1 VGSPLP
7 AAPRDRSRVR
17 TGDTPTRTPTKTA
30 SSTLACVLTLA
41 FMNRFADIDAFQ
53 RSVYVFTLMAAALT
67 AVLLHVVVGRIGA
80 RP

>member
-1 VGSPLP
+1 
-7 AAPRDRSRVR
+7 
-17 TGDTPTRTPTKTA
+17 
-30 SSTLACVLTLA
+30 VLTLA

>member
-1 VGSPLP
+1 
-7 AAPRDRSRVR
+7 
-17 TGDTPTRTPTKTA
+17 
-30 SSTLACVLTLA
+30 
-41 FMNRFADIDAFQ
+41 MNRFADIDAFQ